1 MSIRYNDL
9 ILISMLKARLDA
21 LLKLRKDDYKVDEFR
36 IMKPSPLSTPTE
48 LNMALHESGIDTVI
62 RVEIIKG
69 MTERATGAWHATLNN
84 TIAMTIKRMEACGV
98 EFTDD
103 DLAKF
108 GFQRAY
114 IDLLELSDPT
124 CPSHIEIETSDTD
137 ESHPLV
143 TANVVLNDC
152 VRRCKKILNA
162 KKRQQKHFRDRFFEA
177 VRKNSIGP
185 SQVCG
190 LSYASQESYL
200 MMRLRNLGIPE
211 INYDGFLDDLKVSL
225 GLNEDFIA
233 ALPTL
238 SPETY
243 LCFVFEAT
251 YDEFL
256 KD

>member
-9 ILISMLKARLDA
+9 LLISMLKARLDA
-21 LLKLRKDDYKVDEFR
+21 LLKLRKANYKVDEFR
-36 IMKPSPLSTPTE
+36 IMNPNPLSTPVE
-48 LNMALHESGIDTVI
+48 LNMILHETGIDTVI
-62 RVEIIKG
+62 RVEIIKD
-69 MTERATGAWHATLNN
+69 MTDRATSAWHATLND
-84 TIAMTIKRMEACGV
+84 TLAMTIKRMESCGV

-103 DLAKF
+103 DLENF

-124 CPSHIEIETSDTD
+124 CPTHIETETSDTK
-137 ESHPLV
+137 EPLV
-143 TANVVLNDC
+143 SSNVVLNDC
-152 VRRCKKILNA
+152 VRRCKKIINA
-162 KKRQQKHFRDRFFEA
+162 RRRQQKHFRDRFFEA
-177 VRKNSIGP
+177 VRKNSINS

-200 MMRLRNLGIPE
+200 SMRLKDLGIPE

-225 GLNEDFIA
+225 GLNEDFVA
-233 ALPTL
+233 TLPTL
-238 SPETY
+238 SSDTH
-243 LCFVFEAT
+243 LCFIFEAT